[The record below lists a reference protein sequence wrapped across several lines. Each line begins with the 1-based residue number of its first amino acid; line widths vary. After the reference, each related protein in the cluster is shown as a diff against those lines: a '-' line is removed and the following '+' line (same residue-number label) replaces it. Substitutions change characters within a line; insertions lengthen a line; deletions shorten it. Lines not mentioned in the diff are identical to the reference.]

1 MEQKLIV
8 NCATCDAR
16 TVTEETLKT
25 YEKITVN
32 CATFLVSPET
42 KALINRY
49 PVSVNCAKVLL
60 LDPEAVLKTV
70 NGSAVIAPGPAPA
83 KPLYFIVN
91 GSLTIEPGTKETLS
105 GYVGI
110 SVNGSLLA
118 PKSLESALPA
128 LSLNGSAGYYPDDA
142 VVLKRSAAVDRL
154 FPLRAKADSLY
165 WSAGRLMFLDPAL
178 DLRALAE
185 KNLRFSAPK
194 ALILQ
199 SMAEGVAPLLADETE
214 IDIVPDGMQ
223 VIRDDVTLTPD
234 VPGRYGSRL
243 YILGDLTLTQESEAV
258 LPRMEQ
264 FIVKGSVRLPKSLA
278 EAFSRIP
285 AEYESLDY
293 VRGRS
298 LSDFVKLRLT
308 RTMLELEPDGLNLR
322 DGASVT
328 LDADIPESLILE
340 KLSIS
345 DCARVRCT
353 PEQQGAVALVS
364 QDVADISTGEEPGA
378 DPTAENPSK
387 APQDDCAKVVN
398 AADYVL

>member
-16 TVTEETLKT
+16 TVAEETLQT

-32 CATFLVSPET
+32 CTAFLVSPET
-42 KALINRY
+42 KALIDRY
-49 PVSVNCAKVLL
+49 PVTVSCAKVLL
-60 LDPEAVLKTV
+60 LGQDAVLKTV
-70 NGSAVIAPGPAPA
+70 NGSAVIAPGPTPA

-91 GSLTIEPGTKETLS
+91 GSLTIEPGTEEVLS
-105 GYVGI
+105 CYVGI

-118 PKSLESALPA
+118 PKSLASSLPA
-128 LSLNGSAGYYPDDA
+128 LTLNGSAEYYPDNA

-154 FPLRAKADSLY
+154 FPLRAKTGSLY
-165 WSAGRLMFLDPAL
+165 WSAGRLMFLDP
-178 DLRALAE
+178 RALAE
-185 KNLRFSAPK
+185 KNVRFSAPR

-199 SMAEGVAPLLADETE
+199 SLAEGVVPLLADETE

-243 YILGDLTLTQESEAV
+243 YILGDLTLSQESETV

-264 FIVKGSVRLPKSLA
+264 FIVKGTVHLPKALA
-278 EAFSRIP
+278 GDFSRIP

-308 RTMLELEPDGLNLR
+308 RTMLETEPDGLTLR
-322 DGASVT
+322 DGASVS

-340 KLSIS
+340 KLRIV

-364 QDVADISTGEEPGA
+364 EDVANISDGGEPRA
-378 DPTAENPSK
+378 DPTAEDAPK
-387 APQDDCAKVVN
+387 TPQDCCTKVIH